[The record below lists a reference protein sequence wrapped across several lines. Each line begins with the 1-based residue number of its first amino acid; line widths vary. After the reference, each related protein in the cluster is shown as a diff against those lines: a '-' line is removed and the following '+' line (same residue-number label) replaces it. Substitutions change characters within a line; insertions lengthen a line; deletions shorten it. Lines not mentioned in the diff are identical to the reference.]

1 MGTSVRCSRVISRG
15 SDRRL
20 GSPGTQPQGRGRLD
34 PAGFAD
40 GDHRPVGIRQIV
52 ARVRHDL
59 RRGTAPLRRVAVGVR
74 APVPGADGQA
84 GRRLD
89 RGPVAGDLDR
99 PEDDLA
105 QPALDGR
112 DGHGDLRLP
121 AAAVGA
127 DRPSALPHLR
137 PADHRPVGRADHRP
151 GDGARGGHPVH
162 GDGADRPRAQGRVRQ
177 AVRGAADRGLRPRQ
191 GQRRAP
197 PPRRGDRARQEV
209 QARHLGRRRP
219 AGDEDRP
226 AQAAGRLGR
235 DGRDARRR
243 AGGDR
248 TGSRP
253 PDPADAVRHGDAGA
267 GKTGKAAQGRE
278 ARDPDVLRAVRLPG
292 ARAEPGRARAADLL
306 VQRAARRLPA
316 LHRPGLADGDRPR
329 AGGPGSDPVDR
340 GGGDR
345 AVGGQRVALLRPADA
360 VDLRALRRRSGDG
373 VAGPAGRG
381 A

>member
-1 MGTSVRCSRVISRG
+1 MGTSVRCSRVNSRG

-34 PAGFAD
+34 PAGLAD
-40 GDHRPVGIRQIV
+40 GDHRPVGIGQIV

-74 APVPGADGQA
+74 AAVPGADGQA

-89 RGPVAGDLDR
+89 RGSVAGDLDR
-99 PEDDLA
+99 PEDDLT

-112 DGHGDLRLP
+112 DGHRDLRLP
-121 AAAVGA
+121 ATAVGA
-127 DRPSALPHLR
+127 DRPPALPHLR

-151 GDGARGGHPVH
+151 GDGARRGHPVH

-191 GQRRAP
+191 GQRRAA

-235 DGRDARRR
+235 DGGHAGRR
-243 AGGDR
+243 AGRDR
-248 TGSRP
+248 DGRP
-253 PDPADAVRHGDAGA
+253 SEPADA
-267 GKTGKAAQGRE
+267 
-278 ARDPDVLRAVRLPG
+278 
-292 ARAEPGRARAADLL
+292 ARARP
-306 VQRAARRLPA
+306 ARRQA
-316 LHRPGLADGDRPR
+316 ASPR
-329 AGGPGSDPVDR
+329 S
-340 GGGDR
+340 
-345 AVGGQRVALLRPADA
+345 
-360 VDLRALRRRSGDG
+360 
-373 VAGPAGRG
+373 
-381 A
+381 